1 MEKFVH
7 IKERIKA
14 RLDNLKNDGD
24 LSDIGNEIGFVLG
37 KYLTTDD
44 EFNDFIHGLKHGISL
59 TNGTH

>member
-24 LSDIGNEIGFVLG
+24 LSDIGNEIGIVLG

>member
-1 MEKFVH
+1 MEKFVD

-24 LSDIGNEIGFVLG
+24 LSDIGNEIGIVLG